1 MEPYVLKNFE
11 THLLP
16 LAGKGPHVCLHLGI
30 QNPSHGEW
38 ICRNAVPCV
47 DDRYFGSC
55 DFCGSAALHKTAVD
69 LLAGFSNA
77 MIWPYG
83 AWQFLWETPPAAQA
97 AMKRVGG
104 ATLIY
109 IDGSRDH
116 VVFKGILESAWNRLR
131 PGGTCI
137 INGYRTGRRRHELYP
152 VIEPWAMK
160 PDLEIVFEN
169 RQFGFRKVEA

>member
-55 DFCGSAALHKTAVD
+55 DFCGSLALYKQVVD
-69 LLAGFSNA
+69 LLAEFSNA
-77 MIWPYG
+77 MIWQTP
-83 AWQFLWETPPAAQA
+83 AQQFLSPPPPAAA
-97 AMKRVGG
+97 AALFKEGG
-104 ATLIY
+104 AMIIY
-109 IDGSRDH
+109 IDGTRDH
-116 VVFKGILESAWNRLR
+116 TVFKEVLTGAWKVLS

-137 INGYRTGRRRHELYP
+137 INGYRTGRRRRELYP
-152 VIEPWAMK
+152 VIEPWAAK
-160 PDLEIVFEN
+160 AKLEIVFEN
-169 RQFGFRKVEA
+169 RQFGFRKAEA